1 MLAGRFAPG
10 KRGNDAETRDID
22 AKGLSV
28 GLIQRQG
35 RWTDRDQRVTRDASR
50 IPVDGRVQAL
60 ANVGGELCLESGV
73 AGRHVEI
80 KAARDVCRRSG
91 ADESPQKENWQVHDL
106 SIVGRCRS
114 AKGRKMRLGG
124 RSR

>member
-1 MLAGRFAPG
+1 MLAGAFAQG
-10 KRGNDAETRDID
+10 KRGNDAEARDID
-22 AKGLSV
+22 AKGLPV

-35 RWTDRDQRVTRDASR
+35 RWTDRDQRVARDASR

-60 ANVGGELCLESGV
+60 ANVGGELCLESAA

-91 ADESPQKENWQVHDL
+91 DESPQKEN
-106 SIVGRCRS
+106 
-114 AKGRKMRLGG
+114 
-124 RSR
+124 